1 MAEEKESRLAEL
13 EERLADLKKRDPAHC
28 YGTKGF
34 VPHSMTP
41 RLYQEIEDL
50 EDEIK
55 RLKIGERT
63 SEK

>member
-1 MAEEKESRLAEL
+1 MAEEKELRLSEL
-13 EERLADLKKRDPAHC
+13 EERLADLKSRDPSHC

-50 EDEIK
+50 EEEIK
-55 RLKIGERT
+55 RLKSGERA
-63 SEK
+63 SGQ